1 MKKKIFIIFVYMFI
15 LMFTGTASVQALAEC
30 EEIKVIGTRI
40 TELDGVIEVT
50 GIIGTK
56 KDFSV
61 TKFEADGVYI
71 YEVGPKTKEISQINS
86 GWIEK
91 DSDTAES
98 FINIIKSGTKKENI
112 KKYGLNNKEDL
123 DIATKIAIDCYI
135 DNIRA
140 EVVKNYYKVKEGIGT
155 EVKERAEK
163 IINAASQMLLEKD
176 EKTDRS
182 PRKITVSGNEIFK
195 QDNIKPNY
203 YSLAYEVALEG
214 EGALGYDVSIIAPNI
229 QGYFITDKESKENKT
244 EFTSSENVFKI
255 MIPSEYKDLGF
266 EIEIKVTGKYKDE
279 KIFRA
284 VEYLG
289 EGEAKED
296 KPNEYIIYEDGLY
309 RKEAKSIIFTHE
321 KTEDNENGG
330 DKQEP
335 ESPDNGEQN
344 EETDKKPNPDDE
356 IQENDK
362 IKEDIEV
369 KETVNASISKPNV
382 PKEEK
387 RLPRTRK

>member
-1 MKKKIFIIFVYMFI
+1 LVLLACDPEFRAGQSRTERLCPETLCGNLPPDRRRESAVLFQRIFEGAGDVSAVFVGF
-15 LMFTGTASVQALAEC
+15 
-30 EEIKVIGTRI
+30 
-40 TELDGVIEVT
+40 
-50 GIIGTK
+50 
-56 KDFSV
+56 
-61 TKFEADGVYI
+61 
-71 YEVGPKTKEISQINS
+71 P
-86 GWIEK
+86 
-91 DSDTAES
+91 
-98 FINIIKSGTKKENI
+98 
-112 KKYGLNNKEDL
+112 
-123 DIATKIAIDCYI
+123 
-135 DNIRA
+135 
-140 EVVKNYYKVKEGIGT
+140 
-155 EVKERAEK
+155 
-163 IINAASQMLLEKD
+163 EKD

>member
-344 EETDKKPNPDDE
+344 EETDKKPNPDDK